1 MADKFTS
8 KDYCRAAKALGCTPI
23 DIKTVSGVEAPKGAF
38 TPDGFP
44 TILYE
49 RHVFWAKAPRNK
61 RQQWFKDHPD
71 LCNPNTT
78 PRGGYGTPAAQRKK
92 LERAMLLDESTAL
105 KACSWGAFQ
114 ELGMNYADVG
124 FATVQDFVEAM
135 KSSASAQL
143 DIFVKSIQRRGLQ
156 RALRE
161 HKWDNFALNYNG
173 AGYRKWGYVPA
184 LEAAYKKASKTP
196 IDCSSLGASTTTA
209 DTTATDSNSPI
220 DEPQDTSPPTNIE
233 TTTVDVDGGTVTST
247 TTTTQ
252 EEAEIEGVRPYNDV
266 GLSGSLKNDAK
277 AILPANIGLSTVSEW
292 IQQTTGWPEWVSAL
306 IPKLV
311 IIALVCTALWLVYR
325 VLMWLMWNWRE
336 NERVKLLALINSDKT
351 RKDIVLK

>member
-196 IDCSSLGASTTTA
+196 IDCSSLGAATTTA

-233 TTTVDVDGGTVTST
+233 TEVTQNADTIINEESLVDKTSKLGDKFQSFQGVLDKFGFSIEDAKRSIGTVLLTWGKALFAMIMTALGVLLNHWELFVIAGLLLILAYLIWDRSGKRVAEAKAGMPVDVAK
-247 TTTTQ
+247 
-252 EEAEIEGVRPYNDV
+252 E
-266 GLSGSLKNDAK
+266 LLK
-277 AILPANIGLSTVSEW
+277 
-292 IQQTTGWPEWVSAL
+292 
-306 IPKLV
+306 
-311 IIALVCTALWLVYR
+311 
-325 VLMWLMWNWRE
+325 
-336 NERVKLLALINSDKT
+336 
-351 RKDIVLK
+351 

>member
-233 TTTVDVDGGTVTST
+233 TEVTQNADTIINEESLVDKTSKLGDKFQSFQGVLDKFGFSIEDAKRSIGTVLLTWGKALFAMIMTALGVLLNHWELFVIAGLLLILAYLIWDRSGKRVAEAKAGMPVDVAK
-247 TTTTQ
+247 
-252 EEAEIEGVRPYNDV
+252 E
-266 GLSGSLKNDAK
+266 LLK
-277 AILPANIGLSTVSEW
+277 
-292 IQQTTGWPEWVSAL
+292 
-306 IPKLV
+306 
-311 IIALVCTALWLVYR
+311 
-325 VLMWLMWNWRE
+325 
-336 NERVKLLALINSDKT
+336 
-351 RKDIVLK
+351 

>member
-233 TTTVDVDGGTVTST
+233 TEVTQNADTIINEESLVDKTSKLGDKFQSFQGVLDKFGFSIEDAKRSIGTVLLIWGKALFAMIMTALGVLLNHWELFVIAGLLLILAYLIWDRSGKRVAEAKAGMPVDVAK
-247 TTTTQ
+247 
-252 EEAEIEGVRPYNDV
+252 E
-266 GLSGSLKNDAK
+266 LLK
-277 AILPANIGLSTVSEW
+277 
-292 IQQTTGWPEWVSAL
+292 
-306 IPKLV
+306 
-311 IIALVCTALWLVYR
+311 
-325 VLMWLMWNWRE
+325 
-336 NERVKLLALINSDKT
+336 
-351 RKDIVLK
+351 